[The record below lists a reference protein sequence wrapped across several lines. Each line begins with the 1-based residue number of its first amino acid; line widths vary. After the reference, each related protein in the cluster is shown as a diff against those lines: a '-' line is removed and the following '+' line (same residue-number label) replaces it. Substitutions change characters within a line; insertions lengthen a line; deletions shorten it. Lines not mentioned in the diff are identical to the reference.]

1 MRKISRILLIALTA
15 TGVVSGPVATPAAAQ
30 QADGHRD
37 AVDELIQ
44 HAIDDARAGRNAEA
58 MANLD
63 PMALAVTNRISEAK
77 GPVYCA
83 RSEAEAKG
91 YQARATP
98 ASPDVQ
104 FAPARLCDV
113 LFMRAYVLEN
123 LHRVPEALEQLRQV
137 VALEPDFPHFQVEYA
152 AALRQSGDLAS
163 ALTAYR
169 RAAQI
174 AAPIKEYSLDQ
185 AAALRGI
192 GFILTEQ
199 DDLDGAEQAYRQS
212 LALAPD
218 NPLALH
224 ELSYVAHLRAT
235 HEKTPA
241 RTVETTLDSSLPPKM
256 DNNQPQ

>member
-104 FAPARLCDV
+104 FAPARLCDI
-113 LFMRAYVLEN
+113 LFIRAYVLEN
-123 LHRVPEALEQLRQV
+123 LQRLPEAVEQLRQV
-137 VALEPDFPHFQVEYA
+137 VALEPDLPHFQVEYA
-152 AALRQSGDLAS
+152 SALRQSGDVAS
-163 ALTAYR
+163 ALTVYR
-169 RAAQI
+169 QALQI
-174 AAPIKEYSLDQ
+174 ATPNKEYSLDR

-199 DDLDGAEQAYRQS
+199 GDLDGAEKVYRQS
-212 LALAPD
+212 LELTPNNPIAL
-218 NPLALH
+218 N
-224 ELSYVAHLRAT
+224 ELGYIAHLRA
-235 HEKTPA
+235 KGQKAPA
-241 RTVETTLDSSLPPKM
+241 RVVETTIDSSLPPK
-256 DNNQPQ
+256 

>member
-1 MRKISRILLIALTA
+1 MRAILGILLATLTTTGALSE
-15 TGVVSGPVATPAAAQ
+15 TGEPPAVAKDAEAK
-30 QADGHRD
+30 RD

-44 HAIDDARAGRNAEA
+44 QALQDARAGRNAEA
-58 MANLD
+58 LASLD
-63 PMALAVTNRISEAK
+63 PMALAVTNRIAEVK
-77 GPVYCA
+77 DPVYCA
-83 RSEAEAKG
+83 RSETEAKG

-98 ASPDVQ
+98 TSRKVQ

-137 VALEPDFPHFQVEYA
+137 VTLEPDFPHFQVEYA

-224 ELSYVAHLRAT
+224 ELSYIAHLRAT

-241 RTVETTLDSSLPPKM
+241 RTVETTTDSSLPPKM
-256 DNNQPQ
+256 DNN